1 MEFLPGRCSIQTSP
15 KASFQVSLSLEDA
28 EQLREL
34 TGELGANFK
43 QLGKSMEVQ
52 ILQRGTQVVVVG
64 DEDRVHCAVAVVQDL
79 YDLAGRGLHIQES
92 LVDQACR
99 LALGEPAARITDY
112 FEETVFVGR
121 RKTPIFPR
129 TLNQLRYV
137 KAMMEHD
144 VVIGVGPAGTGKTY
158 LAMAMAV
165 SALVRGDVSRIVLC
179 RPAVEAGEKLGYLPG
194 DLAEKVN
201 PYLRPLYDAL
211 YDMVD
216 ENRVERLIDRR
227 VVEVAPLAF
236 MRGRTLSD
244 SYILLDEAQN
254 TTVEQMQMFLTRLGN
269 NSKAVVN
276 GDITQIDLP
285 RGRVSGLVHARR
297 VLAPIGRIAQ
307 VEFGPGDVVRHSLV
321 SAIIEA
327 YQAERQG
334 RTRGRE
340 E

>member
-1 MEFLPGRCSIQTSP
+1 
-15 KASFQVSLSLEDA
+15 LEDA

-34 TGELGANFK
+34 SGELGANFK
-43 QLGKSMEVQ
+43 QLSKSLEVQ
-52 ILQRGTQVVVVG
+52 ILQRGSQVVVVG
-64 DEDRVHCAVAVVQDL
+64 EEDRVHCAVTVVKDL
-79 YDLAGRGLHIQES
+79 YHLAGRGLHIQES

-99 LALGEPAARITDY
+99 LALGKPAARITDY

-165 SALVRGDVSRIVLC
+165 SALVRGEVSRIVLC

-244 SYILLDEAQN
+244 AYILLDEAQN

-276 GDITQIDLP
+276 GDITQVDLP

-297 VLAPIGRIAQ
+297 VLAPIKRIAQ
-307 VEFGPGDVVRHSLV
+307 VEFGSGDVVRHSLV

-327 YQAERQG
+327 YQNEG
-334 RTRGRE
+334 RAPRGRE